1 MHCDQSDFTGVA
13 SALIRMGATT
23 GPVDEV
29 KFGKELQIVIEKV
42 TQMAPDIIV
51 ASTADGTLE
60 ILWKYHTFSL
70 MLVDILG
77 VTGF

>member
-1 MHCDQSDFTGVA
+1 
-13 SALIRMGATT
+13 MGATT

-51 ASTADGTLE
+51 ASTADGTLKWIE
-60 ILWKYHTFSL
+60 YYHTC
-70 MLVDILG
+70 
-77 VTGF
+77 

>member
-1 MHCDQSDFTGVA
+1 
-13 SALIRMGATT
+13 MGATT

-51 ASTADGTLE
+51 ASTPDGMRL
-60 ILWKYHTFSL
+60 IK
-70 MLVDILG
+70 MLVIQFDC
-77 VTGF
+77 F

>member
-1 MHCDQSDFTGVA
+1 VA

-51 ASTADGTLE
+51 ASTPDGMRL
-60 ILWKYHTFSL
+60 LK
-70 MLVDILG
+70 MLVIQVNCIDIP
-77 VTGF
+77 